1 MGVIFD
7 TSYLIAVER
16 DARDLPPSEEA
27 AVAAITVS
35 ELLQGVLRARGA
47 RRSAR
52 QARVEA
58 ILGAVEVI
66 PFDDRVARVHATLWA
81 DLERAGRS
89 LGAHDLLIAA
99 TAVFRGWPV
108 ATLDRRGFRGI
119 PGLELFGK

>member
-16 DARDLPPSEEA
+16 DAGELPVDEEA
-27 AVAAITVS
+27 GIAAITVS

-47 RRSAR
+47 KRSAR
-52 QARVEA
+52 QASVEGL
-58 ILGAVEVI
+58 LGAVEVI

-89 LGAHDLLIAA
+89 VGAHDLLIAA
-99 TAVFRGWPV
+99 TAIFRGGPL
-108 ATLDRRGFRGI
+108 ATLDRRGFTGI
-119 PGLELFGK
+119 PGLQLFGE